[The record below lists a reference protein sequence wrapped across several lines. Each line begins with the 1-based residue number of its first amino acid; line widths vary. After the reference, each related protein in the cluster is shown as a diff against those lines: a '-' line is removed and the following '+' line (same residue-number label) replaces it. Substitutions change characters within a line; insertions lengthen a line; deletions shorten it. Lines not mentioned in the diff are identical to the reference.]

1 MISSG
6 GEPRR
11 NTAGWHG
18 DPWAALTEE
27 EREFLAPFRAA
38 WYDDDDMWREPGV
51 RLEEPDRAE
60 DEYNGFDE
68 DNRDLW
74 WTGED
79 FVIRDEESDIY
90 YAGGILPS
98 ERFYARRL

>member
-1 MISSG
+1 MISSDG
-6 GEPRR
+6 DAAPRR
-11 NTAGWHG
+11 YPSPM
-18 DPWAALTEE
+18 DPTDA
-27 EREFLAPFRAA
+27 ERETLAPFVAA
-38 WYDDDDMWREPGV
+38 WFGDDPKT
-51 RLEEPDRAE
+51 DRRCAVPLQDAEGAE

-79 FVIRDEESDIY
+79 FVIRDEDREIY